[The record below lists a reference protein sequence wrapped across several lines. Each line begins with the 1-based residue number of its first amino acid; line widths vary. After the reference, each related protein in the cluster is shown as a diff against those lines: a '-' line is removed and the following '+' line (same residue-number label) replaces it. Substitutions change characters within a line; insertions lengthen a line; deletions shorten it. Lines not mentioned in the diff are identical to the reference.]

1 MATDIVQQTSNENAA
16 PLHQQIIA
24 QTRVELLLTLRR
36 GESVLITLVV
46 PVVLLVFFASLNIIP
61 ATTGKAV
68 DFLLPGILAL
78 AVMAAGMV
86 SLGIATAYER
96 YYGVLKRLGSSPL
109 PRSGLI
115 IAKVISVLVLEF
127 IQVLILISVSVI
139 FYGWRPAGSPPLT
152 LLVLAIGTVTFSA
165 LGLAMAGALRA
176 EATLAGANGLYL
188 LFLLLGGGIL
198 PFKSPSTNSGSNRRN
213 PTCRCAYAS
222 SSSNNVYP
230 CTIPVECFSYIS
242 DLDYCYSPGSDEDI
256 QMGVTFVQ
264 AVTHFHCSA
273 HVKSMIAIV
282 PFRSSELTIN
292 WGMLGFWSRP
302 C

>member
-1 MATDIVQQTSNENAA
+1 MATAIVQQTSNEHAA
-16 PLHQQIIA
+16 PLHRQIIA

-61 ATTGKAV
+61 ATRGKAV

-127 IQVLILISVSVI
+127 IQVVILISVSVI
-139 FYGWRPAGSPPLT
+139 LYGWRPTGSSPLT

-188 LFLLLGGGIL
+188 LFLLLGGAIL
-198 PFKSPSTNSGSNRRN
+198 PLSHLPPTLAAIAEILPAAALTEALRATMSTHAPFPLN
-213 PTCRCAYAS
+213 A
-222 SSSNNVYP
+222 
-230 CTIPVECFSYIS
+230 
-242 DLDYCYSPGSDEDI
+242 
-256 QMGVTFVQ
+256 
-264 AVTHFHCSA
+264 
-273 HVKSMIAIV
+273 IAI
-282 PFRSSELTIN
+282 LIIWTIVILLVAMKTFK
-292 WGMLGFWSRP
+292 WE
-302 C
+302 

>member
-1 MATDIVQQTSNENAA
+1 MATDTVQQTSNTEAA
-16 PLHQQIIA
+16 PLRKQIIA

-61 ATTGKAV
+61 ASTGKAV

-115 IAKVISVLVLEF
+115 IAKVISVLALEF
-127 IQVLILISVSVI
+127 IQVLILLSVAVI
-139 FYGWRPAGSPPLT
+139 LYGWRPAGSPPLT
-152 LLVLAIGTVTFSA
+152 ILVLAIGTITFSA
-165 LGLAMAGALRA
+165 LGLAMAGTLRA
-176 EATLAGANGLYL
+176 EATLAGANGLFL

-198 PFKSPSTNSGSNRRN
+198 PLSHLPPTLAAIAEILPAAAFTQALQATMSPHAPFPLNALAILVIWTIVILLLAMKTFKW
-213 PTCRCAYAS
+213 
-222 SSSNNVYP
+222 
-230 CTIPVECFSYIS
+230 E
-242 DLDYCYSPGSDEDI
+242 
-256 QMGVTFVQ
+256 
-264 AVTHFHCSA
+264 
-273 HVKSMIAIV
+273 
-282 PFRSSELTIN
+282 
-292 WGMLGFWSRP
+292 
-302 C
+302 